1 MSSERSLIDEGYA
14 WSPLFHGV
22 SLSLLRYSLPRSILS
37 MEAQEVM
44 KHYTILEEAAP
55 NLFTNENVQSKL
67 ASIALVNKHVDLRY
81 AEELFRF
88 WEKPVV
94 SLKRIYASSLVNPEL
109 IGDYSLQL
117 ETVLKAGDLAVT

>member
-1 MSSERSLIDEGYA
+1 MDGDCD
-14 WSPLFHGV
+14 WSPLYRPVDLSFLCISVPASLV
-22 SLSLLRYSLPRSILS
+22 S
-37 MEAQEVM
+37 MAAQEVM

-88 WEKPVV
+88 WEKPVL

-109 IGDYSLQL
+109 IGDYSL
-117 ETVLKAGDLAVT
+117 